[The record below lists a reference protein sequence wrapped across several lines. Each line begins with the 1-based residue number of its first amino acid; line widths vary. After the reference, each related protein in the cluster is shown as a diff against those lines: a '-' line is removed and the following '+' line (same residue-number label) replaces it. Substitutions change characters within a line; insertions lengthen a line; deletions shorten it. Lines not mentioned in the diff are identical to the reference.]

1 MNSDL
6 KQLIRLQSIDL
17 SIQELRAR
25 VDRFP
30 GISKALDEKLK
41 AAQAALESSKEKA
54 KNNTGQR
61 KKLETEIATVEAKIS
76 KYRDQMMAVKTNEEY
91 RALQH
96 EIEHAQSGIRKIED
110 EILNLMMEAES
121 GQTDLKAAEVQL
133 QQDQQRVNAERKQLE
148 E

>member
-6 KQLIRLQSIDL
+6 RQLIRLQSIDL
-17 SIQELRAR
+17 SIQELRSR

-54 KNNTGQR
+54 KTNTGQR
-61 KKLETEIATVEAKIS
+61 KKLEAEIATIEIKIS

-96 EIEHAQSGIRKIED
+96 EI
-110 EILNLMMEAES
+110 
-121 GQTDLKAAEVQL
+121 
-133 QQDQQRVNAERKQLE
+133 
-148 E
+148 